1 MTKKRQWGF
10 LLLVLLAIFA
20 VRCSFSISY
29 FQAQGRSSSSYNRSP
44 IRVFESPF
52 VGAPAL
58 NTNVTS
64 PPANNTRIS
73 HQGSNSTSR
82 HDGNS
87 SFNSTKTSGDDDDLG
102 SLVDDDPVISA
113 YPTVLTEIHKVP
125 KIQPIWKY
133 LVNYLRRPKV
143 PKDATKAMREG
154 LRAWKEINKTMVAE
168 ANERANS
175 SSHKFDAKCPYFV
188 SALNATELKSEPFLL
203 PIPCG
208 LVLDS
213 SVTVVGTPGVRSGDF
228 SLELIGSELFQ
239 EGDEPVVFH
248 FSVRLRG
255 DQLSENPTIVQN
267 TWTVAGDWQM
277 EQRCPV
283 LADCA
288 DCETGK
294 VDGLKTCN
302 SDIGQ
307 NITRKAGPGL
317 WKGINVPEGSVKTWF
332 PFAEGFPFVVTIS
345 AGWDGF
351 HVSVNGK
358 HVTSF
363 KYRQSLE
370 PWMVNSLRIKG
381 DLQTSSVI
389 VNGLPISD
397 DVSLIPDLK
406 VIRAPKLPKK
416 ATLLIGV
423 FSSNSNFV
431 RRMAVRRTWMQYPEV
446 RNGTVVV
453 RFFVGLHQNTQVNKE
468 LWTESL
474 TYGDMQILPMV
485 DYYNIITYKTLAICM
500 YAEYNLKTDF
510 VMKTDDDTFL
520 RVDAVLSTIFES
532 KQNSTHSLFL
542 GNLEFAASP
551 ERDPSNKWFVNR
563 EEWGNDTYPPWAHG
577 PGYIMSQDIAHFV
590 VEGHQKNL
598 LKFFK
603 LEDVAMG
610 IWVDQYKR
618 QKHKVVDYVTY
629 DSYQHGMCEN
639 GFTISHYQNPSQMQC
654 LWNNEME
661 GEHGICC
668 NNDI

>member
-20 VRCSFSISY
+20 VRCSFSINY
-29 FQAQGRSSSSYNRSP
+29 FQAQGRSYSSSYTRSP

-87 SFNSTKTSGDDDDLG
+87 SFNSTKASGDDDDLG

-175 SSHKFDAKCPYFV
+175 SSHKFDTKCPYFV

-294 VDGLKTCN
+294 GLH
-302 SDIGQ
+302 S
-307 NITRKAGPGL
+307 
-317 WKGINVPEGSVKTWF
+317 
-332 PFAEGFPFVVTIS
+332 
-345 AGWDGF
+345 
-351 HVSVNGK
+351 
-358 HVTSF
+358 
-363 KYRQSLE
+363 
-370 PWMVNSLRIKG
+370 
-381 DLQTSSVI
+381 I
-389 VNGLPISD
+389 VN
-397 DVSLIPDLK
+397 V
-406 VIRAPKLPKK
+406 AP
-416 ATLLIGV
+416 V
-423 FSSNSNFV
+423 
-431 RRMAVRRTWMQYPEV
+431 
-446 RNGTVVV
+446 
-453 RFFVGLHQNTQVNKE
+453 HE
-468 LWTESL
+468 LS
-474 TYGDMQILPMV
+474 
-485 DYYNIITYKTLAICM
+485 
-500 YAEYNLKTDF
+500 
-510 VMKTDDDTFL
+510 
-520 RVDAVLSTIFES
+520 RLSI
-532 KQNSTHSLFL
+532 
-542 GNLEFAASP
+542 
-551 ERDPSNKWFVNR
+551 
-563 EEWGNDTYPPWAHG
+563 
-577 PGYIMSQDIAHFV
+577 
-590 VEGHQKNL
+590 
-598 LKFFK
+598 
-603 LEDVAMG
+603 
-610 IWVDQYKR
+610 
-618 QKHKVVDYVTY
+618 
-629 DSYQHGMCEN
+629 
-639 GFTISHYQNPSQMQC
+639 
-654 LWNNEME
+654 
-661 GEHGICC
+661 
-668 NNDI
+668 